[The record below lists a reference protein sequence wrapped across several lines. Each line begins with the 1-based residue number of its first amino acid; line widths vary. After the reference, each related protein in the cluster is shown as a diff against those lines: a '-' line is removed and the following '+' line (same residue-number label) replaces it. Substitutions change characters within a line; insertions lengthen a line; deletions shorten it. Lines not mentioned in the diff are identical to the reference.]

1 MGRQFTGDPPVPHL
15 RITLMQNLLSLM
27 PGLFARF
34 FLPLLLS
41 LAGLPAVAAEVPR
54 DQAGFSAYV
63 AEQLAHEMPDLKLA
77 PSGRLTLDGTRPD
90 GSSSGQIHLD
100 RVYDFCAR
108 NFSICDSAID
118 RFVKGI
124 AQMSREETLPPA
136 PAMVRLSVRP
146 RAYIDQVKQKLG
158 ADPAPVYARHLTAH
172 LVAVPVLDFPRSSR
186 FVNAKDLAALGLDE
200 AQLFEL
206 GERNLRATQK
216 PLAEVTKVPPAKA
229 VGRIFNEDYAA
240 SRIIFHD
247 DWNELAGK
255 LDGVL
260 VLMLPT
266 PDFLLYGGEVG
277 EDALAAMQTF
287 GMEVASKSTRPLSPL
302 LIRWTPTGW
311 EEVK

>member
-1 MGRQFTGDPPVPHL
+1 
-15 RITLMQNLLSLM
+15 M
-27 PGLFARF
+27 PGLLARF
-34 FLPLLLS
+34 ILPLLLC
-41 LAGLPAVAAEVPR
+41 LAALPAALAAGIPR
-54 DQAGFSAYV
+54 DEPGFSAYMV
-63 AEQLAHEMPDLKLA
+63 EQLAREMPDLKLA
-77 PSGRLTLDGTRPD
+77 PSGRLTLEGKRPD
-90 GSSSGQIHLD
+90 GSSSGQINLE

-118 RFVKGI
+118 SFVKGI
-124 AQMSREETLPPA
+124 AQMTREEMLPLDRG
-136 PAMVRLSVRP
+136 MVRLAVRP

-186 FVNAKDLAALGLDE
+186 FVNARDLAALKLDE
-200 AQLFEL
+200 EQLFKL
-206 GERNLRATQK
+206 GEANLRAAQK
-216 PLAEVTKVPPAKA
+216 PLAEVTKVPPPKA

-247 DWNELAGK
+247 DWNELANK

-266 PDFLLYGGEVG
+266 PDFLLYGGEVND
-277 EDALAAMQTF
+277 DALAAMQTF
-287 GMEVASKSTRPLSPL
+287 GMEVAARSTRPLSPL